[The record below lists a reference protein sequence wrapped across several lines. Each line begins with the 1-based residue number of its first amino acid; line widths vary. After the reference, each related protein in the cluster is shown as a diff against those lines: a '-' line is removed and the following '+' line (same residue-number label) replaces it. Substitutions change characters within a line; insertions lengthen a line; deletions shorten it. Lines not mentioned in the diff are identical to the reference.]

1 MTDSCDRDEDVLWL
15 HWVTDGEPGPFR
27 RLSQCFGGATMVR
40 ENRRSFMSA
49 GMSLSKRIA
58 ERLRG
63 DDKNEETRYLE
74 RAAQWLGEPNHGF
87 VTVSS
92 SEYPGRLREIADP
105 PPVLYVDGDASLLAS
120 MQLAIVGTR
129 RATAT
134 GRRVAIQMARD
145 VARAGLVVT
154 SGMAIGIDTAAH
166 LGALESEEPTIAVLG
181 TGVDVV
187 YPPRNVGLARRIQE
201 AGMIV
206 SEFPLGTP
214 AFPANFPRRNRV
226 VTGLSVGTLVIEAA
240 LKSGSL
246 ISARLAMEQGREAFA
261 VPGSVLNAQSR
272 GCHFLIRDGAR
283 LTESIEDIADEL
295 SLIIEPSGAPA
306 RVPALSP
313 AKQCIVEAIDDNGV
327 DIDRLVEMTGMD
339 VASLIASLVELE
351 IEDIVER
358 SAMGYILLERRS

>member
-1 MTDSCDRDEDVLWL
+1 
-15 HWVTDGEPGPFR
+15 
-27 RLSQCFGGATMVR
+27 
-40 ENRRSFMSA
+40 
-49 GMSLSKRIA
+49 
-58 ERLRG
+58 
-63 DDKNEETRYLE
+63 
-74 RAAQWLGEPNHGF
+74 
-87 VTVSS
+87 
-92 SEYPGRLREIADP
+92 
-105 PPVLYVDGDASLLAS
+105 
-120 MQLAIVGTR
+120 
-129 RATAT
+129 
-134 GRRVAIQMARD
+134 
-145 VARAGLVVT
+145 
-154 SGMAIGIDTAAH
+154 
-166 LGALESEEPTIAVLG
+166 
-181 TGVDVV
+181 
-187 YPPRNVGLARRIQE
+187 
-201 AGMIV
+201 MIV

-246 ISARLAMEQGREAFA
+246 ISARLAMEQGREVFA

-358 SAMGYILLERRS
+358 SAKGYILLERRS